1 MSSGIPLKVILPP
14 SSAISN
20 LNSSFGGPSACFSKK
35 WVLSTYSTRY
45 PLRLISVDSTTF
57 YASGYLS
64 SSYDIR
70 PTSGLL
76 GIYVPSTI
84 FRSSSS
90 SLRIAQIESHPS
102 ICPDFLSIPTWD
114 CCSIPV
120 PPKAAS
126 SSSSNAMSLRL
137 AADNIHKLHI
147 IIPWA
152 FGSGAQLAQIR
163 FVQFYF
169 PHVNGASRCL
179 PFSQGSLRF
188 LYCC

>member
-1 MSSGIPLKVILPP
+1 MSSGIPLNTILPP

-20 LNSSFGGPSACFSKK
+20 LNSSFGGPSACLSKK
-35 WVLSTYSTRY
+35 WVASTYSTRY
-45 PLRLISVDSTTF
+45 PLRLMSVDSTAF
-57 YASGYLS
+57 YASGCLS

-90 SLRIAQIESHPS
+90 SLRIAQIESQPS

-114 CCSIPV
+114 YCSMPV
-120 PPKAAS
+120 PPKAAT
-126 SSSSNAMSLRL
+126 SSSSNAMSFRL

-147 IIPWA
+147 MIP
-152 FGSGAQLAQIR
+152 
-163 FVQFYF
+163 
-169 PHVNGASRCL
+169 
-179 PFSQGSLRF
+179 
-188 LYCC
+188 